1 VNEPPRVFFGQTVSG
16 REWDHMAMFAW
27 LSAPESVPRST
38 LHSEQIPEKGEVGG
52 QNYKGYSNPRMDALI
67 DRMERELD
75 DDARVELWHELLEIY
90 ARDLPA
96 LPLYWRAQAYVLPRW
111 LTGVA
116 PTGHQYPTT
125 LWVEDWGVR
134 GNGANSAQQTDGDG

>member
-1 VNEPPRVFFGQTVSG
+1 
-16 REWDHMAMFAW
+16 
-27 LSAPESVPRST
+27 
-38 LHSEQIPEKGEVGG
+38 
-52 QNYKGYSNPRMDALI
+52 MDELI

-75 DDARVELWHELLEIY
+75 DEARVELWHELLEIY
-90 ARDLPA
+90 ARDLPS

-111 LTGVA
+111 LTGVE

-134 GNGANSAQQTDGDG
+134 GDSAEADAGPGAMAGQTDGDG